1 MKASRYL
8 PLVTFAALFAGCA
21 TTAPNELVKARSA
34 YQFASEG
41 PAQQLAPAE
50 LHKAHEALNQAEQSF
65 EKDSD
70 SFKTKDLSYIA
81 ERKAMQAGALGSIA
95 AAKASKDSSNDNFT
109 KKQAEIVKQGKQD
122 LSDAERRNADAQTE
136 IIRQAE
142 IKAAQQKSD
151 AENQMQ
157 QAQLAQGRKD
167 LRASEKRTSDAH
179 AELDK
184 QAGIKAAEEKAAA
197 DFKRQ
202 QALIAQ
208 EKKDQLDAEKSAI
221 AKQTELDKQAA
232 LKAAND
238 KAEADILKAKLALS
252 ESENRNAAAL
262 ATLATLAS
270 LKEEERGVV
279 VTLTGSVLFKSGKST
294 LMPSA
299 QTKLD
304 QVANALL
311 TIQARNLIIEG
322 HTDSQGS
329 DADNQELSQRR
340 SEAVRDYLVQR
351 GYPASHIQSQGRGE
365 GSPVAKNDS
374 PEGRANN
381 RRVEIVIA
389 RESR

>member
-8 PLVTFAALFAGCA
+8 PLATFATLIVGC
-21 TTAPNELVKARSA
+21 TTVAPNELVKARSA

-65 EKDSD
+65 EKDAD
-70 SFKTKDLSYIA
+70 SYKTKDLSYIA
-81 ERKAMQAGALGSIA
+81 ERKSIQAGALGSIA
-95 AAKASKDSSNDNFT
+95 AAKASKENSNDNFQ
-109 KKQAEIVKQGKQD
+109 KKQSEIVKQGKQD

-136 IIRQAE
+136 IIRQTE
-142 IKAAQQKSD
+142 IKAAKEKADADFQLQQAQIAQGKKDLND
-151 AENQMQ
+151 AEN
-157 QAQLAQGRKD
+157 R
-167 LRASEKRTSDAH
+167 
-179 AELDK
+179 
-184 QAGIKAAEEKAAA
+184 
-197 DFKRQ
+197 
-202 QALIAQ
+202 
-208 EKKDQLDAEKSAI
+208 AI

-238 KAEADILKAKLALS
+238 KAEADILQAKLDLS
-252 ESENRNAAAL
+252 ESEKRNAAAL
-262 ATLATLAS
+262 ASLATLAS

-299 QTKLD
+299 RTKLD

-329 DADNQELSQRR
+329 DADNHELSQRR

-365 GSPVAKNDS
+365 GSPIAKNDS

-389 RESR
+389 RELR

>member
-1 MKASRYL
+1 MPRD
-8 PLVTFAALFAGCA
+8 AL
-21 TTAPNELVKARSA
+21 
-34 YQFASEG
+34 
-41 PAQQLAPAE
+41 
-50 LHKAHEALNQAEQSF
+50 
-65 EKDSD
+65 
-70 SFKTKDLSYIA
+70 
-81 ERKAMQAGALGSIA
+81 
-95 AAKASKDSSNDNFT
+95 
-109 KKQAEIVKQGKQD
+109 
-122 LSDAERRNADAQTE
+122 QTLRLK
-136 IIRQAE
+136 RQAE
-142 IKAAQQKSD
+142 IKAAQDKAD
-151 AENQMQ
+151 AEYQMQ
-157 QAQLAQGRKD
+157 QAQLAQGRED
-167 LRASEKRTSDAH
+167 LRASERRTADAH

-184 QAGIKAAEEKAAA
+184 QAAIKAAKEKAGA
-197 DFKRQ
+197 DSQLQ
-202 QALIAQ
+202 QAQIAQ
-208 EKKDQLDAEKSAI
+208 GKKDLNDAENRAI

-238 KAEADILKAKLALS
+238 KAEADILQAKLDLS
-252 ESENRNAAAL
+252 ESEKRNAAA
-262 ATLATLAS
+262 LAS

-299 QTKLD
+299 RTKLD

-329 DADNQELSQRR
+329 EANNQELSQRR

-365 GSPVAKNDS
+365 GSPIAKNDS

>member
-1 MKASRYL
+1 MPRD
-8 PLVTFAALFAGCA
+8 AL
-21 TTAPNELVKARSA
+21 
-34 YQFASEG
+34 
-41 PAQQLAPAE
+41 
-50 LHKAHEALNQAEQSF
+50 
-65 EKDSD
+65 
-70 SFKTKDLSYIA
+70 
-81 ERKAMQAGALGSIA
+81 
-95 AAKASKDSSNDNFT
+95 
-109 KKQAEIVKQGKQD
+109 
-122 LSDAERRNADAQTE
+122 QTLRLK
-136 IIRQAE
+136 RQAE
-142 IKAAQQKSD
+142 IKAAQDKAD
-151 AENQMQ
+151 AEYQMQ
-157 QAQLAQGRKD
+157 QAQLAQGRED
-167 LRASEKRTSDAH
+167 LRASERRTADAH

-184 QAGIKAAEEKAAA
+184 QAAIKAAKEKAGA
-197 DFKRQ
+197 DSQLQ
-202 QALIAQ
+202 QAQIAQ
-208 EKKDQLDAEKSAI
+208 GKKDLNDAENRAI

-238 KAEADILKAKLALS
+238 KAEADILQAKLDLS
-252 ESENRNAAAL
+252 ESEKRNAAA
-262 ATLATLAS
+262 LAS

-299 QTKLD
+299 RTKLD

-329 DADNQELSQRR
+329 DANNQELSQRR

-351 GYPASHIQSQGRGE
+351 GYPAINIQSQGRGE
-365 GSPVAKNDS
+365 GSPIAKNDS